1 MIIYKV
7 YSKDYAL
14 RKGRLLGVLSER
26 RSDLRGETYFESGL
40 RWARL
45 TFGHS
50 LKDRQSLFVVPQGL
64 EEECMAKGPPESE
77 RDSGRD
83 LVGMKDSFL
92 SAENISFEKALG
104 TTACQGPGRFPNA
117 LLKVSQEMASEGGF
131 YGFSEMPFELV
142 SDPNFFY
149 FSPSHREAL
158 ASIVA
163 GIINQVGLIAL
174 TGEPGTGKTALIHFL
189 LSHFDHMVTSVV
201 VPYPPSNMTEF
212 LRSLLIELG
221 LTAMEEDGRGGQDQ
235 LHEYLGDGRAGRKNL
250 VVIVDDAQNLSGEL
264 VEDLVTLLEGEK
276 HLQILLIGQVEI
288 EEKLQA
294 PEGRKLWKERGFRC
308 CSIKALS
315 RNESKRYIDHR
326 LRRVGSSLSEVF
338 TPRSI
343 SMVVE
348 HAQGIPRLINVLCNH
363 AFLRGHSGGTRKI
376 DEKVVSGVIQEVEEG
391 RLLGFLRH
399 RYGTKGP

>member
-26 RSDLRGETYFESGL
+26 RSNLRGESYFESGL

-64 EEECMAKGPPESE
+64 EEEGVANGHPESE
-77 RDSGRD
+77 MVTARDF
-83 LVGMKDSFL
+83 VGMEGVCL
-92 SAENISFEKALG
+92 SAENIYFEKTLG
-104 TTACQGPGRFPNA
+104 TTACQEPGPFPNA
-117 LLKVSQEMASEGGF
+117 SLKVSQEEVSGGEF
-131 YGFSEMPFELV
+131 YGFSKMPFELV
-142 SDPNFFY
+142 SDPNLFY

-189 LSHFDHMVTSVV
+189 LSHFDRMVIPVV
-201 VPYPPSNMTEF
+201 MPYPPTNMTEF
-212 LRSLLIELG
+212 LRSILIELG
-221 LTAMEEDGRGGQDQ
+221 LTAREEDGRGDQDQ
-235 LHEYLGDGRAGRKNL
+235 LHEYLGDGRVGKKSL
-250 VVIVDDAQNLSGEL
+250 VVVIDDAQNLSAEL
-264 VEDLVTLLEGEK
+264 VGALVTLLEAEK
-276 HLQILLIGQVEI
+276 HLQILLVGQLEF
-288 EEKLQA
+288 EERLQT
-294 PEGRKLWKERGFRC
+294 PGGKKLWKDRGIRC

-315 RNESKRYIDHR
+315 RNESRRYMDHR

-338 TPRSI
+338 TPRAT
-343 SMVVE
+343 SMVVG

-363 AFLRGHSGGTRKI
+363 AFLRGRSGETRKI
-376 DEKVVSGVIQEVEEG
+376 DEKIVSEVIKEVEEG

-399 RYGTKGP
+399 RYGPKGP